1 MSLCSH
7 CNQVAEESLSI
18 RHRTCSH
25 MTHVDCLSEPI
36 NYKLCGPCL
45 SPASAAAS
53 GGGEAGK
60 KALIGGPAAPAGG
73 GGGGGEPHTTDGH
86 NYILNPGKKPSSSVL
101 KSLGSLLT
109 ASKQPT
115 ENIKTSQNP
124 EFLLNNRVSIEQM
137 MKQNKLGMDHLLK
150 AGIVIEDFLKNQYD
164 WTDLQKFEYVQKGGK
179 RALQT
184 LAIGL
189 GVDANHL
196 RDYSDQLPAKD
207 ICAHLKMEPAEF
219 FKELGLEFPQ
229 HGPLMCNGDDRWSAR
244 DCVAMGLTIDDLM
257 ELGLQYT
264 QQYADLMVGLTPQQV
279 AVAEK
284 KLQTK
289 LEHLQQLV
297 DAEAEQQSFPPPQAA
312 ERTEVAQPLPQKV
325 TRHIPQRQQQQVI
338 HEEYEE
344 EAPPPQAAAVGQRVV
359 IVEKPVYIEKQ
370 VIIKEV
376 PPPAAAVISAK
387 IHHTTPVAR
396 TPQYVQ
402 RGAAKFNRHG
412 ALIK

>member
-1 MSLCSH
+1 
-7 CNQVAEESLSI
+7 
-18 RHRTCSH
+18 

-45 SPASAAAS
+45 S
-53 GGGEAGK
+53 GGEAAGK
-60 KALIGGPAAPAGG
+60 AVGGKASLIGGPAAASG
-73 GGGGGEPHTTDGH
+73 GGGGGEPHTTDGQ
-86 NYILNPGKKPSSSVL
+86 NYILNPGKKPSVSVL

-109 ASKQPT
+109 SAKPPP

-124 EFLLNNRVSIEQM
+124 EFLLNNRVPIEQM

-164 WTDLQKFEYVQKGGK
+164 WSDLQKFEYVQKGGK

-196 RDYSDQLPAKD
+196 RDYSDQLPAKE
-207 ICAHLKMEPAEF
+207 ICSHLKMEPAEF
-219 FKELGLEFPQ
+219 FRELGLEFPQ
-229 HGPLMCNGDDRWSAR
+229 HGPLMCNGDDRWSAK

-297 DAEAEQQSFPPPQAA
+297 DAEAETQRSFPPQAA
-312 ERTEVAQPLPQKV
+312 ERTEVAQSLPQKV
-325 TRHIPQRQQQQVI
+325 TRHIPQRHQVI
-338 HEEYEE
+338 QEEYEEEYEE
-344 EAPPPQAAAVGQRVV
+344 EAPPPPAAAAGKRIV

-376 PPPAAAVISAK
+376 PPPQAAVVSAPK